1 MIKNVQSLKD
11 QARNIAKEN
20 NISIQQVLQNYMFER
35 ILERLSRSKYKEN
48 FIIKGG
54 LLLSSIMGINLRTTM
69 DIDTN
74 ITGINLEKEELLN
87 ILNEILNINIGD
99 NVSFIIEKIEDIKQ
113 EEYYGGYKFKI
124 TGIYENI
131 KIKFHIDVSTGDVI
145 TPKAIEYKY
154 KKLFDSSYINILSY
168 NQETIIAEK
177 LQSILERK
185 LTNSRMKDYYDLYF
199 FVNNKWDSIDKEI
212 LSKAIIRT
220 FSARNSITELKNI
233 KETIKALE
241 SNPFLNR
248 LWIDYSQKHEYL
260 KNVNF
265 NDTIKAIEIIE
276 ETLFSNDEFKLSVIN
291 K

>member
-1 MIKNVQSLKD
+1 M
-11 QARNIAKEN
+11 
-20 NISIQQVLQNYMFER
+20 
-35 ILERLSRSKYKEN
+35 
-48 FIIKGG
+48 
-54 LLLSSIMGINLRTTM
+54 
-69 DIDTN
+69 
-74 ITGINLEKEELLN
+74 
-87 ILNEILNINIGD
+87 
-99 NVSFIIEKIEDIKQ
+99 
-113 EEYYGGYKFKI
+113 
-124 TGIYENI
+124 
-131 KIKFHIDVSTGDVI
+131 
-145 TPKAIEYKY
+145 
-154 KKLFDSSYINILSY
+154 
-168 NQETIIAEK
+168 
-177 LQSILERK
+177 
-185 LTNSRMKDYYDLYF
+185 YF

-248 LWIDYSQKHEYL
+248 LWIDYSQKHEYS